1 MNPDA
6 EAADLWSRMVKGSL
20 IDSAFY
26 AAKTT
31 FFYLFV
37 GGLVGTIFTLP
48 FVETITHRP
57 FRIPDSLFSMLIGYI
72 VIGMPVAAL
81 AGLLYGIRL
90 AISQPTAVGRYL
102 SAAICGMVPSLIF
115 AALGVIWNPR
125 SPVGE
130 SLIIVTCVAV
140 FTGLASLVT
149 GWIHHKA
156 ERRLKFFSPID
167 GYQEAAN

>member
-1 MNPDA
+1 M
-6 EAADLWSRMVKGSL
+6 KGSL

-26 AAKTT
+26 AAKTM

-81 AGLLYGIRL
+81 AGFLYGIRL
-90 AISQPTAVGRYL
+90 AISRPTAMGRYL
-102 SAAICGMVPSLIF
+102 SAAICGMVPSFLL
-115 AALGVIWNPR
+115 AAADLIWNPR
-125 SPVGE
+125 SPFEE
-130 SLIIVTCVAV
+130 SVVILTWLAL
-140 FTGLASLVT
+140 FTGLASVVT

-156 ERRLKFFSPID
+156 ERRLKFLSPID
-167 GYQEAAN
+167 SYQEAAN